1 MSICDMIGPIL
12 YADELNTRIIVL
24 HFRLIG
30 SVRGPV
36 HRSEILTIYTTIKKT
51 RNLYYY

>member
-24 HFRLIG
+24 HFRLMG

-36 HRSEILTIYTTIKKT
+36 HRSEILTISIDSC
-51 RNLYYY
+51 RPWFAE